1 MYKQIYNIGDLTER
15 IIIENWSYSQDA
27 GGGNIKTLDNAFYI
41 WAMVN
46 MSHGALS
53 PEYGKFNYVYSAKM
67 ITRYNSLIASTST
80 IVYNNAR
87 YLVKSV
93 IDDGRFC
100 EILVEMGENQL
111 ASGAEVLPTA
121 QSFLF
126 TYIASGGE
134 DSFSDLSLIN
144 KNVFGVFKDGVAKA
158 LITTGTPAEDEVLY
172 DASTGG
178 FTFGLPFYLGEKA
191 IIQYV

>member
-1 MYKQIYNIGDLTER
+1 MYKQEYNIGDLTER
-15 IIIENWSYSQDA
+15 IIIENWEYTQDA

-41 WAMVN
+41 WAMVEQ
-46 MSHGALS
+46 SHGILS
-53 PEYGKFNYVYSAKM
+53 PNYGKFNYVYSAKI

-80 IVYNNAR
+80 IVYGNAR

-100 EILVEMGENQL
+100 EILVEVGETQL
-111 ASGAEVLPTA
+111 ASGSEVPPTA
-121 QSFLF
+121 Q
-126 TYIASGGE
+126 TYLYNYTATGGE

-144 KNVFGVFKDGVAKA
+144 KNVFGVFKDGVAKVI
-158 LITTGTPAEDEVLY
+158 ITSGTPEEDEVLY

-178 FTFGLPFYLGEKA
+178 FTFGLPFYQGEKV
-191 IIQYV
+191 IIQYL